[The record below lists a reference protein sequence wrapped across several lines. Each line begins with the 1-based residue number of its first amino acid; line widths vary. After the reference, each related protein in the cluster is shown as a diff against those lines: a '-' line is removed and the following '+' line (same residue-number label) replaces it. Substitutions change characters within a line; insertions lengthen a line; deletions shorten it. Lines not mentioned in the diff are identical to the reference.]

1 MTRLE
6 ELQEIFK
13 GIDEDKRIVIAPLIA
28 QAVEWEKDF
37 DEYTKQLAEME
48 LTRHTKEKYLTIH
61 KLKREA
67 QQQLCNIYKTLLMT
81 LYRVETNAADELL
94 QKLSEFE

>member
-1 MTRLE
+1 MTRLA
-6 ELQEIFK
+6 ELQDIFR
-13 GIDEDKRIVIAPLIA
+13 GIDDDKRTVIAPLIV
-28 QAVEWEKDF
+28 QAVEWENDF
-37 DEYTKQLAEME
+37 DEYNKQLREME
-48 LTRHTKEKYLTIH
+48 LNRHTKDKYLTIH

-81 LYRVETNAADELL
+81 LYRVESNAADELM

>member
-13 GIDEDKRIVIAPLIA
+13 GIDEDKRIVISPLIM

-48 LTRHTKEKYLTIH
+48 LKRQTKEKYLTIH

-81 LYRVETNAADELL
+81 LYRVESNAADELL

>member
-37 DEYTKQLAEME
+37 DECTKQLSDME